1 MDQVYILVIILIL
14 FLFYCYYYYSKEKF
28 ENERQTKDCSRR
40 ALNDSIYNYNI
51 DDINRGLRPV

>member
-14 FLFYCYYYYSKEKF
+14 FLFYCYYYSKEKF